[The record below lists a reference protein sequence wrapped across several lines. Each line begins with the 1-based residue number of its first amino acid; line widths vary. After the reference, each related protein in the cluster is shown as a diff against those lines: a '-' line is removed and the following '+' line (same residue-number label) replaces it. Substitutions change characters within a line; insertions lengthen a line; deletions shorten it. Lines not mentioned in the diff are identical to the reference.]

1 MALIECTDCE
11 GLFDE
16 REAMWIAPT
25 FKSSEPADIHVLQLD
40 TVASTLPGPMSL
52 AYCPKC
58 YEALRRENGPPRAEF
73 DGNRTT

>member
-25 FKSSEPADIHVLQLD
+25 FKSSEPADSHVLELD
-40 TVASTLPGPMSL
+40 TVVSTTRGPMSL

-58 YEALRRENGPPRAEF
+58 YDALRRENEPPRAES
-73 DGNRTT
+73 DGNRKP

>member
-11 GLFDE
+11 RFFDE

-25 FKSSEPADIHVLQLD
+25 FKSSQPADIHVPQLD
-40 TVASTLPGPMSL
+40 IVVSTLPGPMSL

-58 YEALRRENGPPRAEF
+58 YDTLRRENGPPRAAS
-73 DGNRTT
+73 DGRGTP